1 MQKAVTEVDVASTT
15 GGLKLAR
22 KNSGPAPLK
31 QKKHSNRIFWLQMS
45 PALLILLLMTIAPA
59 IFLITKSL
67 TNDSLLNS
75 TSDFV
80 GLQNYQAILTDTSL
94 LHSARVTAIFVVLAV
109 LIEMVFGLFLA
120 QFLYQK
126 SRANSVAGALLIIPF
141 AVAPAVAAMI
151 FRELLNPNYGWINY
165 FMGLVGLPANVDWLG
180 NPLTAWSALLF
191 LDVWQ
196 WTPFVTLILI
206 AGMSS
211 LPPEPLEAASVDG
224 ANAWQIFRHVSFRL
238 LAPFI
243 GIALVLRTIQAFKT
257 FDSFLILTG
266 GGPGDATSPIN
277 LEIYR
282 VALQSF
288 RVGYASAMAILLLIM
303 TSILTPVLLRILGRA
318 TQTEVEK

>member
-1 MQKAVTEVDVASTT
+1 MQNEVAEIDVASTT

-141 AVAPAVAAMI
+141 AVAPAVAA
-151 FRELLNPNYGWINY
+151 
-165 FMGLVGLPANVDWLG
+165 
-180 NPLTAWSALLF
+180 
-191 LDVWQ
+191 
-196 WTPFVTLILI
+196 
-206 AGMSS
+206 
-211 LPPEPLEAASVDG
+211 AASTS
-224 ANAWQIFRHVSFRL
+224 AASSMRPSWRITATIRSSISRMNSKSFGSSS
-238 LAPFI
+238 A
-243 GIALVLRTIQAFKT
+243 TI
-257 FDSFLILTG
+257 
-266 GGPGDATSPIN
+266 
-277 LEIYR
+277 
-282 VALQSF
+282 
-288 RVGYASAMAILLLIM
+288 
-303 TSILTPVLLRILGRA
+303 
-318 TQTEVEK
+318 